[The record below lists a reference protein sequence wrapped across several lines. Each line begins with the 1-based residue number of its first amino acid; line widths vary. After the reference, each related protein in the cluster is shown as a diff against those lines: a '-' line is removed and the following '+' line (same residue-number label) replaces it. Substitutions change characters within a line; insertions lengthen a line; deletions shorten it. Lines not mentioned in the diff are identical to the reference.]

1 MLPSRIAQSLLHG
14 EVLQDLSCNANQCF
28 QLHCLLQQ
36 HAMLVDILKS
46 CDALASRPG
55 VQDTK
60 RMRPGSGNNSRK
72 GKVKGGKPRASV
84 TLKELVDFGVI
95 LPGRN
100 KISVSYKG
108 INYLANLGKDGVI
121 VYQGKAI
128 DSG

>member
-1 MLPSRIAQSLLHG
+1 
-14 EVLQDLSCNANQCF
+14 
-28 QLHCLLQQ
+28 
-36 HAMLVDILKS
+36 
-46 CDALASRPG
+46 
-55 VQDTK
+55 
-60 RMRPGSGNNSRK
+60 MRPGSGSNSRK
-72 GKVKGGKPRASV
+72 GKAKGGKPRASV

-128 DSG
+128 DTVLDLLPACGQAQTLV